1 MSLGPGTRLGSY
13 EIASSIGQ
21 GGMGEVYR
29 ARDLK
34 LGREVAIKVLAPE
47 LASDSERLR
56 RFEQEARAASALSH
70 PNIVHIYDVGESD
83 GTRYIVMELA
93 EGTTLRRVLDDGP
106 LPADRLLEIARQL
119 TDGLAKAHT
128 AGIVHRDLK
137 PENVMVSED
146 GLVKILDFGLARIAP
161 PAWAIDSERATLA
174 RTRHGMLIGTVEYMS
189 PEQASGKSADSRS
202 DQFSLG
208 LIVYEMATGKI
219 AFQRETAAQT
229 LASIIE
235 SAPRPMASLNPRL
248 PHGLD
253 RIVNRCLSK
262 DPLGRYPDT
271 RELAREL
278 KALSPTIVPP
288 VPVVAARET
297 VPREVASE
305 VRGALKEVR
314 VELKRAFADEVYQ
327 LDSEGR
333 IRILSES
340 RLRKRLRQNR
350 YSGLEM
356 VKREGEEV
364 WAPLHETRIFREEV
378 PQTRD
383 PANWAAKRKVTQ
395 FAEHLAVYLT
405 FGLVFFFAK
414 GEVPFWMG
422 FWAIGLVAQAVTAVP
437 AAFSIFRSRKSLG
450 EGVKPGARD
459 DLLSEGFREEVGRVR
474 ELLER
479 RGGEKR
485 TDLLKEIDGIVDRMR
500 DLVSKR
506 RDLEEQ
512 TGIEERERLEKIE
525 REAAMRL
532 EAAAGARDRNLYE
545 KQLEVVR
552 QRRQTIDKALA
563 VLEQLRVRQD
573 VAEHQVKQLRLD
585 LSRAEASS
593 GSVPELSSRLQN
605 IRHEVDAAKMV
616 DEALI

>member
-93 EGTTLRRVLDDGP
+93 EGTTLRRVLDDAP
-106 LPADRLLEIARQL
+106 LPGDRLLEIGRQL
-119 TDGLAKAHT
+119 TDGLAKAHA

-189 PEQASGKSADSRS
+189 PEQASGRSADSRS

-208 LIVYEMATGKI
+208 LILYEMATGKI

-262 DPLGRYPDT
+262 DPAGRYPDT

-278 KALSPTIVPP
+278 KALSPALAPP
-288 VPVVAARET
+288 VPVVAGREN

-327 LDSEGR
+327 LDSDGR
-333 IRILSES
+333 IRTLSES

-364 WAPLHETRIFREEV
+364 WVPLRETRIFREEI

-383 PANWAAKRKVTQ
+383 PASWAAKRKVTQ

-405 FGLVFFFAK
+405 CGLVFFFAK

-437 AAFSIFRSRKSLG
+437 AAFSLFRSRKSLG
-450 EGVKPGARD
+450 EGVKPGDRD
-459 DLLSEGFREEVGRVR
+459 DLLSEGLRDEVGRVR
-474 ELLER
+474 KLLEK
-479 RGGEKR
+479 RGGENKV
-485 TDLLKEIDGIVDRMR
+485 DLLKEIDGIVERMR
-500 DLVSKR
+500 ELASKR
-506 RDLEEQ
+506 RDLEDQ
-512 TGIEERERLEKIE
+512 TGVDERQRLERIE
-525 REAAMRL
+525 REASMRL
-532 EAAAGARDRNLYE
+532 EAAAGARDRSLYE

>member
-1 MSLGPGTRLGSY
+1 MSLVPGTRLGSY
-13 EIASSIGQ
+13 EIVSSLGQ

-47 LASDSERLR
+47 LASDFERLQ

-70 PNIVHIYDVGESD
+70 PNIVHIYDVGESG

-93 EGTTLRRVLDDGP
+93 EGTTLRRVLNDAP
-106 LPADRLLEIARQL
+106 LPAERLLEIARQL
-119 TDGLAKAHT
+119 AEGLAKAHG

-146 GLVKILDFGLARIAP
+146 GLVKILDFGLAKLSTP
-161 PAWAIDSERATLA
+161 VWAIDSESATLA

-202 DQFSLG
+202 DQFSFG
-208 LIVYEMATGKI
+208 LVLYEMATGKI

-235 SAPRPMASLNPRL
+235 SEPAPMAKLNPGL

-253 RIVNRCLSK
+253 RVVNRCLSK
-262 DPLGRYPDT
+262 DPARRYADT
-271 RELAREL
+271 RELVRDL
-278 KALSPTIVPP
+278 KSLSLAVVPP
-288 VPVVAARET
+288 VPIDVAIEN
-297 VPREVASE
+297 EVASE

-314 VELKRAFADEVYQ
+314 VELRRAFADDHYQ

-333 IRILSES
+333 VRTLSES
-340 RLRKRLRQNR
+340 RLRRRLRQNR

-356 VKREGEEV
+356 VRREGDEV
-364 WAPLHETRIFREEV
+364 WVPLQETRIFREEV
-378 PQTRD
+378 PVRRD
-383 PANWAAKRKVTQ
+383 PATWAAKRKVTQ
-395 FAEHLAVYLT
+395 FAEHLGVYLT
-405 FGLVFFFAK
+405 FGLAMFVMTR
-414 GEVPFWMG
+414 EVPFWMG
-422 FWAIGLVAQAVTAVP
+422 FWAIGLVAQAVGAVP
-437 AAFSIFRSRKSLG
+437 AAISLLRSPKSLG
-450 EGVKPGARD
+450 EEPKKQARD
-459 DLLSEGFREEVGRVR
+459 DLLSEGFRDEVDRVR
-474 ELLER
+474 GLLER
-479 RGGEKR
+479 RGGENKA
-485 TDLLKEIDGIVDRMR
+485 DLLKGIDGIVERMR
-500 DLVSKR
+500 DLASKR

-512 TGIEERERLEKIE
+512 TGVAERQRLEKIE
-525 REAAMRL
+525 KEAAARL
-532 EAAAGARDRNLYE
+532 EGAAGARDRDLYE

-593 GSVPELSSRLQN
+593 GSVPELSSRLHD
-605 IRHEVDAAKMV
+605 IRHEVDAAEKV
-616 DEALI
+616 DEALA